1 MSKQISKTTIA
12 LLSLCCVL
20 TTLPAIGC
28 LGDGFALAP
37 VTGTVTFDGT
47 PVADLTITFS
57 PKSTEDKPTPGPF
70 STATTDSEGKFTL
83 VSRAGKPGAVI
94 GPHRVTIRLPADATS
109 AKLRDANDRVKD
121 LRAADAATLQAAKDD
136 VTRIEEK
143 VKKYSFIPARYLNS
157 PILELDVPAEGLTD
171 HVIEMKKAE

>member
-1 MSKQISKTTIA
+1 M
-12 LLSLCCVL
+12 
-20 TTLPAIGC
+20 
-28 LGDGFALAP
+28 
-37 VTGTVTFDGT
+37 
-47 PVADLTITFS
+47 
-57 PKSTEDKPTPGPF
+57 
-70 STATTDSEGKFTL
+70 
-83 VSRAGKPGAVI
+83 VSRAGKPGAVV

-171 HVIEMKKAE
+171 RVIEMKKAE